1 MNLNQRE
8 LAILPIAILLIG
20 GFLWLELKWRTSRV
34 PDFSA
39 IENVKEKKETFFS
52 FMQPIIYQVNDEIL
66 RQRRDILGYQQ
77 KMAAGG
83 KLSGR
88 EEKHLDKLIK
98 TYRLTAILKTENDRA
113 AVIQKLL
120 QRVDIIPP
128 SLALAQSANESAW
141 GTARFARQGNN
152 YFGLWCWSLN
162 CGMLPTD
169 RDVGAKHE
177 VAAFETVGA
186 GVVYYM
192 KTLNSHPAYQALRD
206 KRYELR
212 AAGEPLSGAQLA
224 QGLIDYSERREAYV
238 EEIRAMISYNKLERF
253 DRKLQSP

>member
-1 MNLNQRE
+1 MNQSQRE
-8 LAILPIAILLIG
+8 LTILPIAILLIG
-20 GFLWLELKWRTSRV
+20 CFLWLEFQWGTSSV

-39 IENVKEKKETFFS
+39 IEDVKEKKETFFS

-77 KMAAGG
+77 KIAAGG
-83 KLSGR
+83 KLAGR
-88 EEKHLDKLIK
+88 AEKHLEELIK
-98 TYRLTAILKTENDRA
+98 TYRLTASLKRENDPA

-120 QRVDIIPP
+120 QRVDIIPA

-169 RDVGAKHE
+169 RDAGAKHE
-177 VAAFETVGA
+177 VATFETVGA

-212 AAGEPLSGAQLA
+212 AAGEPLNGAQLA